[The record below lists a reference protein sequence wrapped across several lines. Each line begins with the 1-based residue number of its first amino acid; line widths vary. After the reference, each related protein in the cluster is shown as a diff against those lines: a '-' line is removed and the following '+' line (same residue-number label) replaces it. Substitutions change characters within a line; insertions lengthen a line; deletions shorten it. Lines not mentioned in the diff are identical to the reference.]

1 MSQPANNLKSGFVV
15 VIGMSSA
22 GKSTFINA
30 IVGEKISI
38 VSSKRQSTRTPMRGI
53 YTDDKMQAIFI
64 DTPGYFTPKDKLEEY
79 MLNSMKNS
87 ISGADILMLM
97 VDITVPIRSVPAEF
111 IDIAKR
117 SKLPKILVISK
128 IDKVSD
134 FKISENMDLLNLS
147 TYFDETIAVSA
158 VNKMNIEKV
167 KSAIYERIP
176 YGPMLYPEDE
186 LTDVSSQFIISEIV
200 RESICDITHDEIP
213 YSVAVN
219 CDELTE
225 RESRKYYIFCTI
237 YVERESQKGIIIG
250 KNGLGIKK
258 IGTRSRELIEK
269 VLEIS
274 CFLELKVK
282 VVDKWRKNDRFLRML
297 GYYVDRSDT

>member
-1 MSQPANNLKSGFVV
+1 MPQPANNLKSGFVV

-22 GKSTFINA
+22 GKSTLINA

-258 IGTRSRELIEK
+258 IGTRSRGLIEK